1 MKNSI
6 IDSHFV
12 DDICRIINEGQAGAS
27 KAVVSVAIT
36 TYWNIG
42 KRIVEEEQCGAMRA
56 QYGKRIVSELAEK
69 LKTLYGAGYGKRNLA
84 YYRKFYLVFPNY
96 EILHTCVQNLSWSHI
111 RLLIHIENEEERH
124 WYLTETISGT
134 WSVRT
139 LERNIASQYYGRR
152 LLVQRAAQ
160 SSAKTKEDARKSP
173 ENFIKNPLIADFL
186 QFHQNSRYT
195 ETQLEQALI
204 DNLQQFILEL
214 GKGFAFVERQKHI
227 RTETGD
233 FFIDLVFY
241 NYKMKWFVLFELKTH
256 QLTHAD
262 IGQLDMYVRM
272 YDDLEC
278 ENDDNPTIGV
288 LLCTDTDTTV
298 ARYSVLHES
307 EQLFAAKYMT
317 YMPSE
322 EELKNVIESQKRFYQ
337 EQTENVEIF
346 NFSK

>member
-42 KRIVEEEQCGAMRA
+42 KR
-56 QYGKRIVSELAEK
+56 
-69 LKTLYGAGYGKRNLA
+69 NLA
-84 YYRKFYLVFPNY
+84 YYRKFYLVIPNY

-111 RLLIHIENEEERH
+111 RLLIHIENEEERQ

-134 WSVRT
+134 WSVRI
-139 LERNIASQYYGRR
+139 LERNIASQYYSRR
-152 LLVQRAAQ
+152 LLVQRADQ

-214 GKGFAFVERQKHI
+214 GKVY
-227 RTETGD
+227 
-233 FFIDLVFY
+233 DLY
-241 NYKMKWFVLFELKTH
+241 
-256 QLTHAD
+256 A
-262 IGQLDMYVRM
+262 VRRG
-272 YDDLEC
+272 
-278 ENDDNPTIGV
+278 T
-288 LLCTDTDTTV
+288 
-298 ARYSVLHES
+298 
-307 EQLFAAKYMT
+307 
-317 YMPSE
+317 
-322 EELKNVIESQKRFYQ
+322 
-337 EQTENVEIF
+337 
-346 NFSK
+346 